1 MAIRSV
7 CICGAQV
14 PFTRGGAELL
24 VESLHQALTGHGYE
38 TDVVSIPFKW
48 YPKEEIITHSLAWR
62 LIDIEESNGR
72 PIDLVIATKF
82 PSYLVRHSKKVVWL
96 VHQFRQAYDL
106 FGTPYGDLGFSDEDQ
121 RLKDIVN
128 EMDNNSLSE
137 ASKVFAISNNVR
149 ERLLSYN
156 NISSEVLYPPPKDRS
171 YRCDGYGDYILSVGR
186 LDPLK
191 RTSLLIEA
199 IACLKG
205 AKCVIVGVG
214 PEEGKLKQLA
224 SSLQVD
230 DRVKFVGYADDSTL
244 VDLYANCLAVYYAP
258 YDEDYGLVP
267 LESFRS
273 RKPVVTTDDAGGTLE
288 LVLEGYNG
296 TITVPDPHDI
306 ADGIDSLYT
315 SKERAADLGEAGWEK
330 VQDISWDKTIDVLLQ
345 Q

>member
-1 MAIRSV
+1 MAVKSV

-24 VESLHQALTGHGYE
+24 VDSLRQALTGRGYE

-62 LIDIEESNGR
+62 LIDIEESNGK

-106 FGTPYGDLGFSDEDQ
+106 FGTPYGDLGYSEDDQ
-121 RLKDIVN
+121 RIKEMVH
-128 EMDNNSLSE
+128 EMDNNALTE

-149 ERLLSYN
+149 ERLLTYN
-156 NISSEVLYPPPKDRS
+156 NISSEVLYPPPKDRD

-186 LDPLK
+186 LDALK

-199 IACLKG
+199 MVYVKE

-214 PEEGKLKQLA
+214 PEESKLKQL
-224 SSLQVD
+224 SRDLQVD
-230 DRVKFVGYADDSTL
+230 DRMQFLGYTDEETL
-244 VDLYANCLAVYYAP
+244 LDLYANCLGVYYAP
-258 YDEDYGLVP
+258 YDEDYGFVP
-267 LESFRS
+267 LEAFRS
-273 RKPVVTTDDAGGTLE
+273 RKPVITTNDSGGTLE
-288 LVLEGYNG
+288 WVLDSYNG
-296 TITVPDPHDI
+296 TVRASNPVEVAESI
-306 ADGIDSLYT
+306 ASLYK
-315 SKERAADLGEAGWEK
+315 SRERARALGEAGWDK
-330 VQDISWDKTIDVLLQ
+330 VKDVTWDKTIDILLQ
-345 Q
+345 